1 VIISTVHNIIFLFVY
16 TSTGKHY
23 VLLSN
28 LADGVR
34 EVRTLMDELYL
45 PLVPLFASGPSAAKY
60 FESAQPAS
68 FQSASSLGLNL
79 PVNVQLLTLEA
90 RSNSELLVRLA
101 HQFAVGEDAA
111 LSAAVTVDLFALLA
125 PFGPVSAQ
133 EMSLSA
139 NQLKADQL
147 ANKIQWPTASTT
159 ASAAATVG
167 KAGPAKK
174 QQLRGDSGAAGADA
188 SYPVQLSA
196 MQIKTFLVKLK

>member
-1 VIISTVHNIIFLFVY
+1 M
-16 TSTGKHY
+16 
-23 VLLSN
+23 LLSN

-60 FESAQPAS
+60 FESAQPAT
-68 FQSASSLGLNL
+68 FKSASSLGLDL

-111 LSAAVTVDLFALLA
+111 LSADVTVDLFALLA

-147 ANKIQWPTASTT
+147 ANKIQWPTAST
-159 ASAAATVG
+159 SATAATVD

-174 QQLRGDSGAAGADA
+174 QQLRGDSGAAGVDG
-188 SYPVQLSA
+188 SFPVQLSA